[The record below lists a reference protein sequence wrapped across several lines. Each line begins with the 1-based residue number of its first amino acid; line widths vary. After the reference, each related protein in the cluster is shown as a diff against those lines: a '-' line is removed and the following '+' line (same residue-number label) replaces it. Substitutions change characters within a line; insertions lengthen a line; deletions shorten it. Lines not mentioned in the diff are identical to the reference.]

1 MFRLYDTEITSVE
14 PFMEIAKT
22 SMESY
27 ELGEALKVAD
37 GAVTKCGPTD
47 KATYIYMGEKGDQAI
62 VMPVL
67 ATRRFEVP
75 YTALPTVGK
84 KVTLHTDGFQITST
98 DTGGVFDV
106 VSVDQ
111 ASGTATGYFR

>member
-1 MFRLYDTEITSVE
+1 MKKL
-14 PFMEIAKT
+14 
-22 SMESY
+22 
-27 ELGEALKVAD
+27 LKIVLCLFVFLVCSKQVQA
-37 GAVTKCGPTD
+37 AEN
-47 KATYIYMGEKGDQAI
+47 YIYMGEKGDQAI

-84 KVTLHTDGFQITST
+84 KVTLHTDGLQITST